1 MIRRIHKKTIQTL
14 VFVAML
20 TLPLHTLAAD
30 ATSVLTKVK
39 GWVDILLPLSFS
51 VVFLAFVYGVIRFL
65 MSGSDTN
72 KKEEAK
78 NRLLWGVVAMFVVVT
93 IWGIVAFLQG
103 TFGIANPTG
112 NTVNPPSVNTGL
124 TP

>member
-1 MIRRIHKKTIQTL
+1 MIKETNKKITQAL
-14 VFVAML
+14 VLVSL
-20 TLPLHTLAAD
+20 LGLPLYSNAAD
-30 ATSVLTKVK
+30 VTSVLNTAK

-51 VVFLAFVYGVIRFL
+51 VAFLAFVYGIIRFL

-93 IWGIVAFLQG
+93 IWGIVAFIGL
-103 TFGIANPTG
+103 TFGVGLPTN
-112 NTVNPPSVNTGL
+112 NTIDPPRVNTGL
-124 TP
+124 